1 MVTTTAMKRLIG
13 KIGAFYG
20 VVIMLAAI
28 LIATTVNTSLI
39 NYNAQLSA
47 ENQEQIL
54 GVLDSTGRV
63 LNGTHKL
70 INLEGNFSVA
80 QARTDKQIILSIA
93 DSLRNTNNQTT
104 QLFFNIGKTN
114 GKLISDNNELLKQI
128 LGNVTK
134 LLTLREQEQKANR
147 TK

>member
-1 MVTTTAMKRLIG
+1 MKRLIG

-39 NYNAQLSA
+39 NYNAHLS
-47 ENQEQIL
+47 EQNQKQAL
-54 GVLDSTGRV
+54 AVLDSTARV

-70 INLEGNFSVA
+70 IDIEGNFSQA

-104 QLFFNIGKTN
+104 KAFFDIGKVN
-114 GKLISDNNELLKQI
+114 GKLIHQNNELLRQI
-128 LGNVTK
+128 LGN
-134 LLTLREQEQKANR
+134 LTILVRR
-147 TK
+147 